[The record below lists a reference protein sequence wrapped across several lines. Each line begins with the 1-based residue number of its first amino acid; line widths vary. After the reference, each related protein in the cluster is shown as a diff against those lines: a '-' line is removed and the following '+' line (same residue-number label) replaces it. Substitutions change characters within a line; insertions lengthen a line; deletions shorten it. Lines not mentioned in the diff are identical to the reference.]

1 MKCPPMNFPITNHLV
16 VLMAIVYMSI
26 INTSYQSLVESS
38 WNVRLIC
45 EGLGASFLR
54 KTLLALS
61 LFKVGMAYGCND
73 ERS

>member
-26 INTSYQSLVESS
+26 INTSYQTLVESS
-38 WNVRLIC
+38 QNVQLNG
-45 EGLGASFLR
+45 EGLGASFLHG
-54 KTLLALS
+54 TLLVLS
-61 LFKVGMAYGCND
+61 LSKVGMTYGCND